1 MKLLKI
7 VCLIAALFALVG
19 SPGCA
24 KQAAESGGAEVSGGA
39 GGEGSGPTGTGG
51 GEPADNP
58 APNSNGTGGP

>member
-7 VCLIAALFALVG
+7 VCLIATLSAMG
-19 SPGCA
+19 ITGCA
-24 KQAAESGGAEVSGGA
+24 KQAAESGSAEVSGGA